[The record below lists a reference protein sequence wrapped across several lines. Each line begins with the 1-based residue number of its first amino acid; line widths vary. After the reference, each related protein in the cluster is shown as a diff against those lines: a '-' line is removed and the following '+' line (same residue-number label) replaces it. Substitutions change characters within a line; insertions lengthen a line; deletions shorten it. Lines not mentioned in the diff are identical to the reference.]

1 MSIAWD
7 ILLSSHAGQL
17 MYANGTLADT
27 KTLIPSSGLMD
38 GVLQKVTNKKGSK
51 MEPFFICTAFSL
63 IYKKKA
69 TQFLE
74 WLRS

>member
-7 ILLSSHAGQL
+7 ILLSSHAGLL

-38 GVLQKVTNKKGSK
+38 GVLQKDNKG
-51 MEPFFICTAFSL
+51 PIFGAFVL
-63 IYKKKA
+63 
-69 TQFLE
+69 FVL
-74 WLRS
+74 LLV